1 MYSINVLLYAGSLE
15 SDAVMHIVISLGLC
29 GMMPNSS
36 TVALGN
42 IFWVCWGWW
51 SVFPEVKVVHVLNIL
66 VGINF
71 QGLFDNFCD
80 GRRFFK
86 KKQAI
91 GLWYADV
98 FSEF

>member
-42 IFWVCWGWW
+42 IFWVCWG
-51 SVFPEVKVVHVLNIL
+51 
-66 VGINF
+66 
-71 QGLFDNFCD
+71 
-80 GRRFFK
+80 
-86 KKQAI
+86 
-91 GLWYADV
+91 
-98 FSEF
+98 